1 MTGPN
6 QSYFHGF
13 ISGNVYLLV
22 LSADPTNNWLM
33 SERGAILFNEIII
46 NVPRFCYKFV
56 TPPDDGH

>member
-6 QSYFHGF
+6 ESYFHGF
-13 ISGNVYLLV
+13 ISGNVCLLV

-33 SERGAILFNEIII
+33 SERVAILFNEIII

-56 TPPDDGH
+56 TAPDDGH